1 MSLNKINKW
10 EKHIIRMQLYSPHQA
25 DWKKFI
31 WSISFWPFI
40 PAFYSRPNTL
50 GQWDPTILNT
60 HLCTCTAFAL
70 TVRIFDMAS
79 NPRYFTV
86 NRIVTL
92 VTRGHLANV
101 AKVLKILNKMQINWH
116 QMHFNKVHNYFG
128 SMSLSEQ
135 LCTHPSPS
143 LKSTLRFDWFD
154 CCCLRG
160 GVGLQFLLY

>member
-1 MSLNKINKW
+1 MRKAYNQNEDVFFSPGWLEKIHL
-10 EKHIIRMQLYSPHQA
+10 KH
-25 DWKKFI
+25 FI
-31 WSISFWPFI
+31 L
-40 PAFYSRPNTL
+40 AFYSRPNTL

-101 AKVLKILNKMQINWH
+101 AKVLKILNKMQINWR
-116 QMHFNKVHNYFG
+116 QVHFNEAHNYSG
-128 SMSLSEQ
+128 SMSISEHP
-135 LCTHPSPS
+135 CTHPSPN
-143 LKSTLRFDWFD
+143 LKSTLRCD
-154 CCCLRG
+154 
-160 GVGLQFLLY
+160 LLLA

>member
-10 EKHIIRMQLYSPHQA
+10 EKHIIRMQLYSPLQA
-25 DWKKFI
+25 DGKIHLKHFI
-31 WSISFWPFI
+31 L
-40 PAFYSRPNTL
+40 AFYSRPNTL
-50 GQWDPTILNT
+50 GRWDPTILNT

-101 AKVLKILNKMQINWH
+101 AKVLKILNKMQINWR
-116 QMHFNKVHNYFG
+116 QMHFNEVHNYFG

-135 LCTHPSPS
+135 LCTHPSPR
-143 LKSTLRFDWFD
+143 LKSTLRCD
-154 CCCLRG
+154 LLTV
-160 GVGLQFLLY
+160 VGLGEG

>member
-1 MSLNKINKW
+1 MRKAYNQNAVVFS
-10 EKHIIRMQLYSPHQA
+10 SPGW
-25 DWKKFI
+25 WKKFI
-31 WSISFWPFI
+31 WCIFI
-40 PAFYSRPNTL
+40 LAFYSRTSTL

-101 AKVLKILNKMQINWH
+101 AKVLKILNKMQINWR
-116 QMHFNKVHNYFG
+116 QVHFNEAHNYSG
-128 SMSLSEQ
+128 SMAISEHP
-135 LCTHPSPS
+135 CTHPSPN
-143 LKSTLRFDWFD
+143 LKSTLRCD
-154 CCCLRG
+154 LLTV
-160 GVGLQFLLY
+160 VGLGEW

>member
-10 EKHIIRMQLYSPHQA
+10 EKHIIRMKLYSTHQA

-101 AKVLKILNKMQINWH
+101 AKVLKILNKMQINWR
-116 QMHFNKVHNYFG
+116 QVHFNEAHNYSG
-128 SMSLSEQ
+128 SMAISEHP
-135 LCTHPSPS
+135 CTHPSPN
-143 LKSTLRFDWFD
+143 LKSTLRCD
-154 CCCLRG
+154 LLTV
-160 GVGLQFLLY
+160 VGLEEG